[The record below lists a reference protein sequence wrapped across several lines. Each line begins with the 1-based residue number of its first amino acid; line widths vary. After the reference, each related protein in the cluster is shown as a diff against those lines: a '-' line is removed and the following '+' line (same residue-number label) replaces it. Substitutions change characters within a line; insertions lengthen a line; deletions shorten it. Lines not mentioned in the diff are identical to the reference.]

1 MARPKNAR
9 SKNIG
14 NADTISTRT
23 AAGELP
29 RYYELDPLRF
39 QELCRD
45 LWLAGNEFED
55 VEVYGTSGQSQRG
68 IDVLAT
74 RKDGKGLATGQCK
87 RVVPNSFNAKLIQ
100 DSVKEFLEYKSFW
113 LEQGAKK
120 FALFVASSAT
130 PRKILDEKLAQTKKL
145 KLEGFKFELW
155 SAAKITSRLRLHPGL
170 VRTYLGDHWVAI
182 LCGTGMSGLSG
193 QASNVMSGLFRAQIE
208 TLASQSADATA
219 REVEVLREQWRAG
232 KKARVQEALS
242 RLQEPTRRAV
252 LPSEVKATILRF
264 EAQIRL
270 EAGDVDEAKKFSS
283 QAAALNPAAN
293 KRLEALLLHSE
304 NRRAEAI
311 KLLEGS
317 DDPETIALYGAFL
330 IEDGKEKEALEVL
343 EGASGLPEY
352 YRLRALVFLVKGN
365 LLQARLEIQKAIELA
380 GSWNAV
386 IFTRAVVHYFSG
398 VSPAALPAA
407 IPQWPDPLDWSL
419 VQTDDESRGFF
430 KTAAAAIATLES
442 QPELAVEDRRM
453 LEAWRA
459 ACLANDPEARV
470 EASAYCKGVL
480 GRDPGNHRVLAWTV
494 ARRLEI
500 DIEPAREALRS
511 VIQAGKPTPSEI
523 VVAVACHVARQE
535 FEQAKTLMT
544 ETQAVFGEH
553 DASELWRFWIVQV
566 DLLSGN
572 AVSTDHPL
580 VDAPGLPDTKLLN
593 LRIQAKQT
601 GDWDPLLTELRSR
614 VNAGSGEATL
624 EICMILASQ
633 KKWKD
638 AAPTALLMADRLKTA
653 ESIRLA
659 CIVLYN
665 ARSFQECLD
674 LLDRGRA
681 SFPHSELPNELARM
695 KVSVQSELG
704 LLPAA
709 VADAEE
715 IFQASAIVANFLAL
729 ARLYFTMGDL
739 ASLAIL
745 ARKHSRFEELNS
757 TELLRLAA
765 HLADQDRTL
774 AVDLWKR
781 AMAGTIPD
789 AEVTAAMTIGYRLGM
804 DRHLRPLIE
813 RLDSL
818 AQSSEGYVRRM
829 TLNEARDTILA
840 RQSAMED
847 VYKLYRAGKIPIHLA
862 AEKLH
867 KPLAFWFHR
876 LLLANETAF
885 SGSNSVFLRSGSRVG
900 QTIQEHSEQLLRL
913 HADLTALL
921 AAAHFGVLEKIES
934 AFQPIVLSHD
944 AVMALVAMN
953 DEVHSAQPSR
963 QAGLKLVNKLVNAGS
978 ITVCECP
985 EVEPKSEAEGAGHES
1000 KLLAKARSED
1010 WLLADWGPPLD
1021 KFGQTILTLSTGD
1034 SNLLR
1039 TPHRLVEGL
1048 RVAGEISEAQSTAA
1062 LDVLGPE
1069 HQPPSQTAVARNDA
1083 ILCSSGVLEWLATSG
1098 VLNEAVRAFR
1108 LHIDRFDFETL
1119 IQGTLA
1125 NYEQDTGDAAWLTH
1139 LIERI
1144 TKGIEAG
1151 TYRLLPAFPEVQAEG
1166 DNAPSSLDFSC
1177 LNALFLFDPQPGDV
1191 IWIDDRCV
1199 NRYFQRDRAPII
1211 DTLDVLYLLRDR
1223 GRIEP
1228 SELEELIHRFRRA
1241 GARYLS
1247 LDGQEVAAWVQR
1259 AQIVDEKI
1267 IESNELR
1274 TLRRNMAYS
1283 LMDCD
1288 VLTIASDEL
1297 GAPLEWPFVLRS
1309 GAAVLDALVIIWSAT
1324 DPDNLKLARA
1334 DWILKNLYVP
1344 DRGRSFTNAERSGP
1358 ADLQLEAAVLAGFLV
1373 GSFAVQAWRQDNR
1386 QSRRQFL
1393 NWIYGGLIRDRF
1405 DADPA
1410 LARTTVEIAKRLLLQ
1425 SVEGLPDKDRRIAD
1439 VLAMLLKAW
1448 LEDLP
1453 DPMREVFGSDSAF
1466 CARLG
1471 VSILA
1476 LVQIGPHK
1484 IAPETFWDGAVRAL
1498 RTNATVEVNS
1508 DAGNLYVQISS
1519 SSGQTYLV
1527 VEDRSTLQRFELRDV
1542 PVGILSDSITERSA
1556 ALTSIASQFDL
1567 RRSAAEDAVA
1577 RLAQIES
1584 TGQRMAE
1591 LFALRRRSLE
1601 PMYDALVGKLRA
1613 QAGIMISDILPED
1626 AALATQ
1632 HLRMQQPLVG
1642 QVPFSAKLELA
1653 GATLL
1658 DDLGP
1663 TQALLRLMSLPVP
1676 LPSSV
1681 LTRLAGLSPTERRQ
1695 AFRSLI
1701 RQSGDSPIAI
1711 AHLIKLIGSFAS
1723 DRLSYSRYRRLKLE
1737 KLDRIFDATSGEAWL
1752 EVLKYF
1758 AKEFWYVNGF
1768 RSLEKDVRLAVVW
1781 SHADR
1786 IFRVMAQARVDLE
1799 WIKTRFSGMSW
1810 KLTPEFVSGEE
1821 SYVTDIAN
1829 PDRLQEWPLTLA
1841 LIAYSSE
1848 NGLHLEPGRKAAL
1861 SQRSLQEPGKMTPLL
1876 RDPSLSPNA
1885 MGSML
1890 CPVPNDWSGIL
1901 EQQVVANISAF
1912 HSTSN
1917 LRALIGAGGF
1927 EDGNDVWLA
1936 LLAVVGDLPVP
1947 IELSEDVREALLRA
1961 DFLKLYERD
1970 AKIGMLA
1977 IAFAAQHAAH
1987 FGKEA
1992 IEKVGGWLLQLAEAF
2007 HRRGESEEEVKGQ
2020 LLSAAFSLYSREI
2033 NVDRYRQLAK
2043 VTAQIIQRWPGI
2055 ASYAKIMVD
2064 RMVEEIPNGDSR
2076 HLWSLQVELRRL

>member
-1 MARPKNAR
+1 MSVSP
-9 SKNIG
+9 
-14 NADTISTRT
+14 RT

-45 LWLAGNEFED
+45 LWQAQQEFED

-87 RVVPNSFNAKLIQ
+87 RVVPSSFTAKLIT
-100 DSVKEFLEYKSFW
+100 DSVDEFLLNKPFW
-113 LEQGAKK
+113 KNQGAKK

-130 PRKILDEKLAQTKKL
+130 PRQIQDEKLAQMKRMKR
-145 KLEGFKFELW
+145 EGFKFELW
-155 SAAKITSRLRLHPGL
+155 SAAKITNKLRPHPGI
-170 VRTYLGDHWVAI
+170 VRTYLGEHWVAI

-193 QASNVMSGLFRAQIE
+193 YASDVMGGLFQAQFE
-208 TLASQSADATA
+208 TLASQSADSTA
-219 REVEVLREQWRAG
+219 REVESLRAQWRAG
-232 KKARVQEALS
+232 KKASVQGALS
-242 RLQEPTRRAV
+242 RLQEPTRWAV

-270 EAGDVDEAKKFSS
+270 EVGDVDEAKKFSL

-293 KRLEALLLHSE
+293 KRLEALLLRSE
-304 NRRAEAI
+304 NKHAEAI

-317 DDPETIALYGAFL
+317 NDPETIALYGAFL
-330 IEDGKEKEALEVL
+330 LEEGKEREALEAL
-343 EGASGLPEY
+343 EQASSLPEY
-352 YRLRALVFLVKGN
+352 HRLRALAFVVKGN
-365 LLQARLEIQKAIELA
+365 LLQARLEIQKAMELA
-380 GSWNAV
+380 GSWNVV
-386 IFTRAVVHYFSG
+386 IYTRAVVHYFSG

-419 VQTDDESRGFF
+419 VQTDDESRSFF
-430 KTAAAAIATLES
+430 KTASSALATLEL
-442 QPELAVEDRRM
+442 QPELGLEDRRT

-459 ACLANDPEARV
+459 ACLANDPEARA

-480 GRDPGNHRVLAWTV
+480 ERDPGNHRVLAWTV

-511 VIQAGKPTPSEI
+511 VIQGGKPTPSEI

-535 FEQAKTLMT
+535 FERAKTLMT

-553 DASELWRFWIVQV
+553 DASELRRFWMMQI

-572 AVSTDHPL
+572 AVSTDQPL
-580 VDAPGLPDTKLLN
+580 VDAPGLPDMQLLN

-601 GDWDPLLTELRSR
+601 GDWDPLLTELHSR

-638 AAPTALLMADRLKTA
+638 AAPIALLMADRLKTA

-709 VADAEE
+709 VAAAEE
-715 IFQASAIVANFLAL
+715 IFQASATAANFLAL
-729 ARLYFTMGDL
+729 ARLYFTKGDL

-745 ARKHSRFEELNS
+745 ARKHSRFEELTS

-781 AMAGTIPD
+781 TMAGTIPD
-789 AEVTAAMTIGYRLGM
+789 AEVTAAMSIGYRLGL
-804 DRHLRPLIE
+804 DRQLRPLIE

-818 AQSSEGYVRRM
+818 AQSTEGYVRRM

-862 AEKLH
+862 AEKLN

-876 LLLANETAF
+876 LLLANEAAF
-885 SGSNSVFLRSGSRVG
+885 FGSNFVFLRSGSRVG
-900 QTIQEHSEQLLRL
+900 QTIKENPEQPVRL

-921 AAAHFGVLEKIES
+921 TAAHFDVLEKIES

-944 AVMALVAMN
+944 AVIALVAMS
-953 DEVHSAQPSR
+953 DDIHSAQPSR
-963 QAGLKLVNKLVNAGS
+963 QAGLKLVNDLVNAGN

-985 EVEPKSEAEGAGHES
+985 EAESTLEADGEGHGS
-1000 KLLAKARSED
+1000 KLLDKALVEG

-1021 KFGQTILTLSTGD
+1021 KFGQPVVDLSIAE
-1034 SNLLR
+1034 SNVLR
-1039 TPHRLVEGL
+1039 TPHHLVEGL
-1048 RVAGEISEAQSTAA
+1048 RAAGEISEAQSAAA
-1062 LDVLGPE
+1062 LDILGPE
-1069 HQPPSQTAVARNDA
+1069 HHPSSQTAVAKNDA
-1083 ILCSSGVLEWLATSG
+1083 ILCSAGVLEWLATGG
-1098 VLNEAVRAFR
+1098 VLKEASRTFR
-1108 LHIDRFDFETL
+1108 LHIDRFDFETF
-1119 IQGTLA
+1119 IQGALA
-1125 NYEQDTGDAAWLTH
+1125 NYEQDTGDAAWLSRLT
-1139 LIERI
+1139 ERI
-1144 TKGIEAG
+1144 TKGLEAG
-1151 TYRLLPAFPEVQAEG
+1151 TYQLLPAFPEEQAEG
-1166 DNAPSSLDFSC
+1166 ENAPSSLDFRC
-1177 LNALFLFDPQPGDV
+1177 LKDLFLFNPQPGDV
-1191 IWIDDRCV
+1191 IWIDDRCI
-1199 NRYFQRDRAPII
+1199 NRYFHRDRAQII

-1223 GRIEP
+1223 GRLESIEF
-1228 SELEELIHRFRRA
+1228 EELIHRFRRA

-1247 LDGQEVAAWVQR
+1247 LNEQEIAAWVQR
-1259 AQIVDEKI
+1259 AQIVDGKI
-1267 IESNELR
+1267 TESSELR

-1283 LMDCD
+1283 LVDCD

-1297 GAPLEWPFVLRS
+1297 GAPVEWPFLLRS
-1309 GAAVLDALVIIWSAT
+1309 GAAILDALVIIWSAA
-1324 DPDNLKLARA
+1324 DPDDLKLARA

-1386 QSRRQFL
+1386 QNRRQFL
-1393 NWIYGGLIRDRF
+1393 NWIYSGLIRDRF
-1405 DADPA
+1405 DADPG

-1425 SVEGLPDKDRRIAD
+1425 SVDGMPGRDRRIAG
-1439 VLAMLLKAW
+1439 VLATLLKAW

-1453 DPMREVFGSDSAF
+1453 DPIRDVFGRDSAF

-1476 LVQIGPHK
+1476 MVQIGAHK
-1484 IAPETFWDGAVRAL
+1484 IAPEKFWDGAVRAL
-1498 RTNATVEVNS
+1498 RTKATVEVNS
-1508 DAGNLYVQISS
+1508 DAGNLHVQIAS

-1527 VEDRSTLQRFELRDV
+1527 VEDRSAMQRFELRDV

-1556 ALTSIASQFDL
+1556 ALSSIVAQLDL
-1567 RRSAAEDAVA
+1567 RRGAAEDAVA
-1577 RLAQIES
+1577 RLAQIED
-1584 TGQRMAE
+1584 TGQRMEE

-1601 PMYDALVGKLRA
+1601 LMYVALFGKLRA
-1613 QAGIMISDILPED
+1613 QEGVTISDFVPED
-1626 AALATQ
+1626 VTLATQ
-1632 HLRMQQPLVG
+1632 HVRIDQELVG
-1642 QVPFSAKLELA
+1642 EVPFGTKLESA
-1653 GATLL
+1653 GSTLL
-1658 DDLGP
+1658 DDLGL

-1681 LTRLAGLSPTERRQ
+1681 LTRLAAQSSTERRQ
-1695 AFRSLI
+1695 TFRSLI
-1701 RQSGDSPIAI
+1701 RQIGGSPIAT
-1711 AHLIKLIGSFAS
+1711 AHLIRLIGSFAS
-1723 DRLSYSRYRRLKLE
+1723 DRPSYSRYRRLKLE
-1737 KLDRIFDATSGEAWL
+1737 KLDRVFDAIPGEAWL

-1758 AKEFWYVNGF
+1758 AREFWYVNGF
-1768 RSLEKDVRLAVVW
+1768 RSLERDIRLAVVW
-1781 SHADR
+1781 SHADST
-1786 IFRVMAQARVDLE
+1786 FRVMAQAGVDLA
-1799 WIKTRFSGMSW
+1799 WMKTSFSAMSW
-1810 KLTPEFVSGEE
+1810 KLSPEFVSGEE

-1829 PDRLQEWPLTLA
+1829 PDRLQEWPLALA
-1841 LIAYSSE
+1841 LVAYSSE
-1848 NGLHLEPGRKAAL
+1848 NGLHLAPERKAEL
-1861 SQRSLQEPGKMTPLL
+1861 SQRSLEEPGKMTPLF
-1876 RDPSLSPNA
+1876 RDPTLSPNA
-1885 MGSML
+1885 MGSIL
-1890 CPVPNDWSGIL
+1890 CPDPNDWSGIL
-1901 EQQVVANISAF
+1901 EPQVVANVTAF

-1917 LRALIGAGGF
+1917 LRALIGAGGID
-1927 EDGNDVWLA
+1927 DGNDVWLA

-1947 IELSEDVREALLRA
+1947 TELAEDVREALLRA
-1961 DFLKLYERD
+1961 DYLKLCERD
-1970 AKIGMLA
+1970 AKIGMHA

-1987 FGKEA
+1987 FGREV
-1992 IEKVGGWLLQLAEAF
+1992 IEKVRGWLLQLAEAF
-2007 HRRGESEEEVKGQ
+2007 QRRGETEEAVKGQ
-2020 LLSAAFSLYSREI
+2020 LLSAAFSLYSRE
-2033 NVDRYRQLAK
+2033 VSVERYRELAK
-2043 VTAQIIQRWPGI
+2043 VTGQIILRWPGI

-2064 RMVEEIPNGDSR
+2064 RMVEEIPNSDSR
-2076 HLWSLQVELRRL
+2076 HLWRLQVELRRL

>member
-1 MARPKNAR
+1 MSVSP
-9 SKNIG
+9 
-14 NADTISTRT
+14 RT

-29 RYYELDPLRF
+29 RFYELDPLRF

-45 LWLAGNEFED
+45 LWQMEKEFED

-87 RVVPNSFNAKLIQ
+87 RIVPSSFTAKLIT
-100 DSVKEFLEYKSFW
+100 DSVDEFLLNKPFW
-113 LEQGAKK
+113 TKQGAKK

-130 PRKILDEKLAQTKKL
+130 PRQIQDEKLAQIKRL
-145 KLEGFKFELW
+145 KREGFKFELW
-155 SAAKITSRLRLHPGL
+155 SAAKITNKLRPHPGI
-170 VRTYLGDHWVAI
+170 VRTYLGEHWVAI

-193 QASNVMSGLFRAQIE
+193 YASEVMGGLFQAQFD
-208 TLASQSADATA
+208 TLASQSADSTA
-219 REVEVLREQWRAG
+219 REVESLRAQWRAG
-232 KKARVQEALS
+232 KKASVQGALS
-242 RLQEPTRRAV
+242 RLQEPTRWAV
-252 LPSEVKATILRF
+252 SPSEVKATILRF

-293 KRLEALLLHSE
+293 KRLEALLLRSE
-304 NRRAEAI
+304 NKHSEAI

-317 DDPETIALYGAFL
+317 DDPETIALYSAFL
-330 IEDGKEKEALEVL
+330 LEDGKEIEALEAL
-343 EGASGLPEY
+343 ERASGLPEY
-352 YRLRALVFLVKGN
+352 HRLRALVFVVKGN
-365 LLQARLEIQKAIELA
+365 LLQARLETQKAMELA
-380 GSWNAV
+380 GTWNAV
-386 IFTRAVVHYFSG
+386 IYTRAVVHYFSG

-419 VQTDDESRGFF
+419 VQTDDESRSFF
-430 KTAAAAIATLES
+430 KTASTAIATLES
-442 QPELAVEDRRM
+442 QSELALEDRRT

-459 ACLANDPEARV
+459 ACLANDPEGRT
-470 EASAYCKGVL
+470 EAIAYCKGVL
-480 GRDPGNHRVLAWTV
+480 ERDPGNHRVLAWTV

-511 VIQAGKPTPSEI
+511 VIQTGKPTPSEI
-523 VVAVACHVARQE
+523 VVAVACYVARGE
-535 FEQAKTLMT
+535 YEQAKTLMT
-544 ETQAVFGEH
+544 ETEAMFGEH
-553 DASELWRFWIVQV
+553 HASELRRFWIMQI

-572 AVSTDHPL
+572 AVSADQPL
-580 VDAPGLPDTKLLN
+580 MDAPGLPDTQLLN

-601 GDWDPLLTELRSR
+601 GDWEPLLAELRSR
-614 VNAGSGEATL
+614 VNAGSGEAAL

-638 AAPTALLMADRLKTA
+638 AVPVALLMADRLKTA

-674 LLDRGRA
+674 LLDRGRS
-681 SFPHSELPNELARM
+681 SFPHSQLPNDLARM
-695 KVSVQSELG
+695 KISVQSELG
-704 LLPAA
+704 FLPAA
-709 VADAEE
+709 VAAAEE
-715 IFQASAIVANFLAL
+715 IFQASATAANFLAL
-729 ARLYFTMGDL
+729 ARLYFTKGDL

-745 ARKHSRFEELNS
+745 ARKHSRFEELSS

-774 AVDLWKR
+774 AVGLWKR
-781 AMAGTIPD
+781 SMAGTIPD
-789 AEVTAAMTIGYRLGM
+789 AEVTAAMSIGYRLGL
-804 DRHLRPLIE
+804 DRQLRPLIE

-818 AQSSEGYVRRM
+818 AQSTEGYVRRM

-862 AEKLH
+862 AEKLN

-876 LLLANETAF
+876 LLLANEAAF

-900 QTIQEHSEQLLRL
+900 QTIKESPEQPVRL

-921 AAAHFGVLEKIES
+921 TAAHFDVLEKIES

-944 AVMALVAMN
+944 AVIALVAMS
-953 DEVHSAQPSR
+953 DDIHSAQPSR
-963 QAGLKLVNKLVNAGS
+963 QAGLKLVNDLVNAGS

-985 EVEPKSEAEGAGHES
+985 EAEPTPEADGAGHGS
-1000 KLLAKARSED
+1000 KLLGKARAEG

-1021 KFGQTILTLSTGD
+1021 KFGQPMLDLSIAE

-1048 RVAGEISEAQSTAA
+1048 RAAGEISEAQSTAA
-1062 LDVLGPE
+1062 LDILGPE
-1069 HQPPSQTAVARNDA
+1069 HHPPSQTTMVKNDA
-1083 ILCSSGVLEWLATSG
+1083 ILCSGGVLEWLATGG
-1098 VLNEAVRAFR
+1098 VLKEAVRTFR
-1108 LHIDRFDFETL
+1108 LHIDRFDLEAF
-1119 IQGTLA
+1119 IQGALA
-1125 NYEQDTGDAAWLTH
+1125 NYEQDTGDAAWLSRLT
-1139 LIERI
+1139 ERI
-1144 TKGIEAG
+1144 TKGLEAG
-1151 TYRLLPAFPEVQAEG
+1151 TYQLLPAFPEEQAEG
-1166 DNAPSSLDFSC
+1166 ENARSSLDFSC
-1177 LNALFLFDPQPGDV
+1177 LKDLFLFNPQPGDV
-1191 IWIDDRCV
+1191 IWIDDRCI
-1199 NRYFQRDRAPII
+1199 NRYFHRDRAAII
-1211 DTLDVLYLLRDR
+1211 DTLDVLFLLRDR
-1223 GRIEP
+1223 GRLEP
-1228 SELEELIHRFRRA
+1228 GELEELIHRFRRA

-1247 LDGQEVAAWVQR
+1247 LNEQEIAAWVQR
-1259 AQIVDEKI
+1259 AQIVDGKI
-1267 IESNELR
+1267 IESSELR
-1274 TLRRNMAYS
+1274 ALRRNMAYS
-1283 LMDCD
+1283 LVDCD

-1297 GAPLEWPFVLRS
+1297 GAPVEWPFLLRS
-1309 GAAVLDALVIIWSAT
+1309 GAAILDALVIIWSTA
-1324 DPDNLKLARA
+1324 DPDDLKLARA
-1334 DWILKNLYVP
+1334 DWVLKNLYVP

-1386 QSRRQFL
+1386 QNRRQFL
-1393 NWIYGGLIRDRF
+1393 NWIYSGLIRDRF
-1405 DADPA
+1405 DADPG

-1425 SVEGLPDKDRRIAD
+1425 SVDGMPGSDRRTAG
-1439 VLAMLLKAW
+1439 VLATLLKAW

-1453 DPMREVFGSDSAF
+1453 DPIRDVFGRDSAF

-1476 LVQIGPHK
+1476 MVQIGAHK
-1484 IAPETFWDGAVRAL
+1484 IAPEKFWDGAVRAL

-1508 DAGNLYVQISS
+1508 DSGNLHVQIAS

-1527 VEDRSTLQRFELRDV
+1527 VEDRSAMQRFELRDV

-1556 ALTSIASQFDL
+1556 ALTSIAAQLDL
-1567 RRSAAEDAVA
+1567 CRSAAEDAVA
-1577 RLAQIES
+1577 RLAQIED
-1584 TGQRMAE
+1584 TGQRMEE

-1601 PMYDALVGKLRA
+1601 LMYVALFGKLRA
-1613 QAGIMISDILPED
+1613 QEGVTISDFVPED
-1626 AALATQ
+1626 ATLATQ
-1632 HLRMQQPLVG
+1632 HLRIDQQLVG
-1642 QVPFSAKLELA
+1642 QVSFSTKLESA
-1653 GATLL
+1653 GSTLL
-1658 DDLGP
+1658 DDLGL

-1681 LTRLAGLSPTERRQ
+1681 LTRLAGQSSTERRQ
-1695 AFRSLI
+1695 TFRSLI
-1701 RQSGDSPIAI
+1701 RQIGGSPIAT
-1711 AHLIKLIGSFAS
+1711 AHLIRLIGSFAS
-1723 DRLSYSRYRRLKLE
+1723 DRPSYSRYRRLKLE
-1737 KLDRIFDATSGEAWL
+1737 KLDRVFDAISGEAWL

-1758 AKEFWYVNGF
+1758 AREFWYVNGF
-1768 RSLEKDVRLAVVW
+1768 RSLEKDIRLAVVW
-1781 SHADR
+1781 SHADS
-1786 IFRVMAQARVDLE
+1786 IFRVMAQAGVDLA
-1799 WIKTRFSGMSW
+1799 WIKTSFSAMSW

-1821 SYVTDIAN
+1821 RYVTDIAN
-1829 PDRLQEWPLTLA
+1829 PDRLQEWPLALA

-1848 NGLHLEPGRKAAL
+1848 NGLHLAPERKAAL
-1861 SQRSLQEPGKMTPLL
+1861 SQRSLEEPGKMTPLF
-1876 RDPSLSPNA
+1876 RDPTLPPNA
-1885 MGSML
+1885 MGSIL
-1890 CPVPNDWSGIL
+1890 CPDPDDWSGIL
-1901 EQQVVANISAF
+1901 EPQVVANVSAF
-1912 HSTSN
+1912 HSSSN
-1917 LRALIGAGGF
+1917 LRALIDAGGF

-1947 IELSEDVREALLRA
+1947 TELSEDVREALLRA
-1961 DFLKLYERD
+1961 DYLKLCERD

-1987 FGKEA
+1987 FGREV
-1992 IEKVGGWLLQLAEAF
+1992 IEKVRGWLPKLAEAF
-2007 HRRGESEEEVKGQ
+2007 QRRGETEEEVKGQ
-2020 LLSAAFSLYSREI
+2020 LLSAAFSLYSREV
-2033 NVDRYRQLAK
+2033 NDDRYRELAK

-2055 ASYAKIMVD
+2055 APYAKIMVD

-2076 HLWSLQVELRRL
+2076 HLWRLQVELRRL